1 MFAVSLDTGGK
12 RWYYE
17 ADKGRNPERFLVY
30 CGYVWI
36 EEMELRV
43 HRDIF
48 DAISPLDHRYCA
60 SSPELWERL
69 SAYLSEAAT
78 IRYQAKV
85 EAALVSAL
93 ARRGPLSRRAA
104 EEVER
109 AAREVTPAEVYRE
122 EQRTRHNVR
131 ALVNC
136 IRARVSDEAK
146 PFVHLTATSM
156 DIIDTARALQL
167 RDATRRSAHPA
178 PQGAGAG
185 LIAVARREA
194 ETRPGRQDP
203 WPTRRPDHLWLR
215 DGRVCQPAGPA
226 HPGLER
232 RRPP

>member
-1 MFAVSLDTGGK
+1 MRPT
-12 RWYYE
+12 
-17 ADKGRNPERFLVY
+17 KGEIPNVFSSS

-36 EEMELRV
+36 KEMELRV

-69 SAYLSEAAT
+69 SAYLSEAAA
-78 IRYQAKV
+78 IRYQARV

-93 ARRGPLSRRAA
+93 ARRGLCSRRAA

-109 AAREVTPAEVYRE
+109 AALEVTPEEVYRE
-122 EQRTRHNVR
+122 EQRTRHHVR

-156 DIIDTARALQL
+156 DITDTARALQL
-167 RDATRRSAHPA
+167 
-178 PQGAGAG
+178 G
-185 LIAVARREA
+185 
-194 ETRPGRQDP
+194 TRPAKCSSRSSRSWSG
-203 WPTRRPDHLWLR
+203 H
-215 DGRVCQPAGPA
+215 
-226 HPGLER
+226 
-232 RRPP
+232 